1 MARILI
7 VDDDLDII
15 DSLRLILEGNG
26 HEVLVKTDTERL
38 NDEVRSTSPDLIILD
53 VMFPEDFQAGFKAAR
68 RLHKDADLAHMPIL
82 VLSAVNQ
89 RSNLSLSFSESDI
102 SDDFMPVQGFL
113 EKPVEPRVLLEK
125 INEVLRGAASDHPA

>member
-1 MARILI
+1 MTEPLLMVETPHLFWFTVGSLTLANLCLLVFGLTGIRIFTKLVECPRGILI
-7 VDDDLDII
+7 PL
-15 DSLRLILEGNG
+15 
-26 HEVLVKTDTERL
+26 
-38 NDEVRSTSPDLIILD
+38 
-53 VMFPEDFQAGFKAAR
+53 
-68 RLHKDADLAHMPIL
+68 IL